1 MIQAGFS
8 AFNHTYSLPDS
19 GTSDAIT
26 LAEKSDIGIPGE
38 WLMQIDSEQVLN
50 SWILNLKFN

>member
-50 SWILNLKFN
+50 S